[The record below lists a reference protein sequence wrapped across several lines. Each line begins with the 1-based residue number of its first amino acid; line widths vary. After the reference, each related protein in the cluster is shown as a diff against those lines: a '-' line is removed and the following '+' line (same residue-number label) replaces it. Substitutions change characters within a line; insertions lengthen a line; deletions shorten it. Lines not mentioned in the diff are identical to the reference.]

1 MSTCATVSMAG
12 LASASVRASPVTVLQ
27 PLCQP
32 VRLVQAVSAG
42 FGCDVTQIAR
52 SGAAIGDGSSDQIF
66 SHQRVSL
73 TLHVAAG
80 MAWSVIFALS

>member
-52 SGAAIGDGSSDQIF
+52 SGAAITIRNKKDAKAKPDGKPTSS
-66 SHQRVSL
+66 S
-73 TLHVAAG
+73 
-80 MAWSVIFALS
+80 